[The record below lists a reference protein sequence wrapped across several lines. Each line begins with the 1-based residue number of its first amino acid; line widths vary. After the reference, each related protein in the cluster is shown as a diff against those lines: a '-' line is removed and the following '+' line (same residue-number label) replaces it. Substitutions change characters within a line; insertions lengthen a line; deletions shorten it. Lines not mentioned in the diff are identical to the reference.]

1 MRRTLAVVIL
11 ALSSL
16 TTTISAQS
24 GDKSDGLLTDQVRIR
39 LAGDPMVNGGALEVD
54 VKNGV
59 VTLRGKVRTEKA
71 RERAEKV
78 AKKVKGVKSVTN
90 EIKIDTNAH

>member
-11 ALSSL
+11 ALSAF
-16 TTTISAQS
+16 TATGSAQS
-24 GDKSDGLLTDQVRIR
+24 GSKADDKLYDQVRLR

-54 VKNGV
+54 VKDGA
-59 VTLRGKVRTEKA
+59 VTLRGKVRTDKA

>member
-11 ALSSL
+11 ALSAF
-16 TTTISAQS
+16 TATVSAQS
-24 GDKSDGLLTDQVRIR
+24 SNKADDKLYDQVRLR

-54 VKNGV
+54 VKDGA
-59 VTLRGKVRTEKA
+59 VTLRGKVRTDKA
-71 RERAEKV
+71 RERAEKL

>member
-11 ALSSL
+11 ALSLL
-16 TTTISAQS
+16 TMTVSAQS
-24 GDKSDGLLTDQVRIR
+24 GEKSDGLLTDQVRIR

>member
-11 ALSSL
+11 ALSAF
-16 TTTISAQS
+16 TATVSAQS
-24 GDKSDGLLTDQVRIR
+24 SNKADDKLYDQVRLR
-39 LAGDPMVNGGALEVD
+39 LAGDPMVNGGALDVD
-54 VKNGV
+54 VKDGA
-59 VTLRGKVRTEKA
+59 VTLRGKVRTDKA
-71 RERAEKV
+71 RERAEKL